1 MNCPSITT
9 TINVLFQIT
18 LLALN
23 FRSSLDFI
31 LYRKTLTHGLLH
43 HLLLLLLLL
52 PLASASIAKKNPNIS
67 AAGECL
73 QTILR
78 CRFTPNLPLATPA
91 ILRTSILD
99 AFSVG
104 LRQQIL
110 THSDLLRLFRSS
122 NMQSMVERLAIGT
135 KFLWANIFWGPF
147 ITCCIASSVSQ
158 VSHQPNSK
166 QHWRSVVVRIALAE
180 HINPQGYR
188 QKHR

>member
-23 FRSSLDFI
+23 FRPSLDFI
-31 LYRKTLTHGLLH
+31 LYRKTLTHGLL
-43 HLLLLLLLL
+43 LLL
-52 PLASASIAKKNPNIS
+52 PLASASIAKKTPNIS
-67 AAGECL
+67 AAGERL

-91 ILRTSILD
+91 FLRTSILD

-110 THSDLLRLFRSS
+110 TDSDLLRLFRSS

-147 ITCCIASSVSQ
+147 ITYCIASSASQ

-166 QHWRSVVVRIALAE
+166 QHWRSVGVRIALAE

>member
-23 FRSSLDFI
+23 FRPSLDFI
-31 LYRKTLTHGLLH
+31 LYRKTLTHGLL

-67 AAGECL
+67 AAGERL

-110 THSDLLRLFRSS
+110 TDSDLLRLFRSS

-147 ITCCIASSVSQ
+147 ITYCIASSVSQ

-166 QHWRSVVVRIALAE
+166 QHWSSVVVHIALAE
-180 HINPQGYR
+180 HINRQGYR